1 MPFAATCM
9 QLEMIRLSEV
19 GQEEKD
25 KYPMITLH
33 VESEM
38 WPKGTYLHNR
48 NRLTDVENRLA
59 LAKRESGGSG
69 GHWKFRVVSCRLTFR
84 MVKWEFRRGA
94 VVNDSN

>member
-9 QLEMIRLSEV
+9 QLEKTRLSEV

-25 KYPMITLH
+25 KYHMITLH

-38 WPKGTYLHNR
+38 WHKGTYLHNR
-48 NRLTDVENRLA
+48 NRLTDVENRLV

-69 GHWKFRVVSCRLTFR
+69 RHWEFRVVSCRLTFR
-84 MVKWEFRRGA
+84 MAKWEFRRGA
-94 VVNDSN
+94 VVNESD